1 MRHRCQLVKRRTE
14 TKLRIRGLLREN
26 RVKCPEPVAAWS
38 KPWLAWIQQ
47 GASLTPSDKWVLKD
61 HLIELNSL
69 TERIG
74 ATEAQISEQTKDDP
88 VITEL
93 LKLKGIGLV
102 TAVTLRAE
110 IGRVDR
116 FLTGKQLARFCGVT
130 PRNASSGARQADAGL
145 IRAGNP
151 DLRNLLIELAHR
163 LIRTVEPWQ
172 KLAYSLIAQ
181 GKHRNV
187 AVAAVA
193 NRWVRKLFHL
203 WKADFDSKVD
213 FPRHGR
219 SVETR
224 SDASLPVSKNELPT
238 NKKSPKKTP

>member
-26 RVKCPEPVAAWS
+26 RVKCLDPVAAWS
-38 KPWLAWIQQ
+38 KPWLAWLQQ
-47 GASLTPSDKWVLKD
+47 GASLTPSDKWV
-61 HLIELNSL
+61 
-69 TERIG
+69 
-74 ATEAQISEQTKDDP
+74 
-88 VITEL
+88 
-93 LKLKGIGLV
+93 LKGIGLV

-145 IRAGNP
+145 ILAGNP

-213 FPRHGR
+213 FPRHGK

-224 SDASLPVSKNELPT
+224 SDASLPMSKNELPT
-238 NKKSPKKTP
+238 NKKSPKKTPQARRDSPALT

>member
-1 MRHRCQLVKRRTE
+1 VRHRCQLVKRRTE

-26 RVKCPEPVAAWS
+26 RVKCLDPVAAWS
-38 KPWLAWIQQ
+38 KPWLAWLQQ
-47 GASLTPSDKWVLKD
+47 GASLTPSDKWV
-61 HLIELNSL
+61 
-69 TERIG
+69 
-74 ATEAQISEQTKDDP
+74 
-88 VITEL
+88 
-93 LKLKGIGLV
+93 LKGIGLV

-145 IRAGNP
+145 ILAGNP

-213 FPRHGR
+213 FPRHGK

-224 SDASLPVSKNELPT
+224 SDASLPMSKNELPT
-238 NKKSPKKTP
+238 NKKSPKKTPQARRDSPALT